1 MVKSPL
7 MTTLFRYFLFL
18 HAIQAR
24 QALSEQLR
32 ISRQLTETKTAA
44 SKSDESDGDEADV
57 DEEKAPKN
65 FMNFGLVGCNS
76 ENPWLLND
84 SNESKHVNEEPKGLE
99 V

>member
-1 MVKSPL
+1 MSNE
-7 MTTLFRYFLFL
+7 
-18 HAIQAR
+18 
-24 QALSEQLR
+24 SE
-32 ISRQLTETKTAA
+32 
-44 SKSDESDGDEADV
+44 GDEADV